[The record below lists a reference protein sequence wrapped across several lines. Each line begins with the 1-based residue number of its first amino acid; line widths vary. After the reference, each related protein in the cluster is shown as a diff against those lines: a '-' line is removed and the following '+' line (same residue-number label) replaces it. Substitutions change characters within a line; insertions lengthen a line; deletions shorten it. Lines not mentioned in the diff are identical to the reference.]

1 MYIRFATGCDD
12 IAIDDEADD
21 DGNDENDTERTLVI
35 LIWNL
40 IRFIKWRNARK
51 IGNAI
56 KTYMKS
62 NMKEKCFK
70 EL

>member
-12 IAIDDEADD
+12 IAIDDEAYD
-21 DGNDENDTERTLVI
+21 DGSDENDTEKTLVI

-40 IRFIKWRNARK
+40 IRFIKWRNTRK
-51 IGNAI
+51 IDNAI
-56 KTYMKS
+56 KTYMKR
-62 NMKEKCFK
+62 NMKEKFFK